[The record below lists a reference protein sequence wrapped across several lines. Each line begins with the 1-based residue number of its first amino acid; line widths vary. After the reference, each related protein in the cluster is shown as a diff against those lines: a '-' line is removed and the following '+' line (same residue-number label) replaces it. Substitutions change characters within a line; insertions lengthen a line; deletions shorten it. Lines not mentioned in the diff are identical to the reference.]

1 MLQNHVRSRVLPT
14 LLTVALLSLVGCRH
28 PTGIVAPHP
37 TNPAIEQQLRA
48 DTSAGRLAWLHW
60 PDFKDVQGQV
70 ARFYELRQWN
80 PAWVNGKK
88 PTRQARA
95 LIQLFEASADKGL
108 NPEDYDAAQWRVW
121 VPGLP
126 HASEQERADFDEIM
140 TVDAMRYVHDLHQGR
155 VNPSHF
161 SYGIDTGSKAYDLAD
176 FLQKQVIASG
186 DVSAALHGI
195 EPAGPQYQATLQALH
210 RYQELAAH
218 AGQLSLLPA
227 PTGILRVGGHYSAL
241 TALAARL
248 QLLGDLP
255 AANAP
260 PDSSPDSSPDAPV
273 NAAGEHSGTL
283 YSAALAEGVK
293 SFQETHD
300 LTPSGALTAKTV
312 AALNVPLAARVS
324 AIEDTLERMR
334 WLPDAYQQPAIQV
347 NIPEFLVRVYNPDHQ
362 QAFAIKAVVGEAKID
377 DHNTPL
383 LANDM
388 KYLVFRPFWVVTPT
402 IIKEELVPKVAA
414 DPGYL
419 DSHNFEV
426 ITRRGK
432 PVPNWTLDGL
442 SHGRYMVREKP
453 GPKNSLGLVKFIFP
467 NKLNIYLHS
476 TPAVQLFLRS
486 RRDYSHGCIRLQEPV
501 KLADWV
507 LSDQTKWTPEAIDDA
522 MNTGPDN
529 KTVPLKHP
537 LPVVITYQTARVDA
551 DGKVHFFPDIY
562 GYDQRLEQ
570 TLAHGDPFPVKPL
583 PKKINPGD
591 TV

>member
-1 MLQNHVRSRVLPT
+1 LLPFHVRSRVLP
-14 LLTVALLSLVGCRH
+14 ALLSVSLLSLAGCQH
-28 PTGIVAPHP
+28 STSIVAPHP
-37 TNPAIEQQLRA
+37 TNPEMEQQLRA
-48 DTSAGRLAWLHW
+48 NTSAGRLAWLHW
-60 PDFKDVQGQV
+60 PDFKDFQGQV
-70 ARFYELRQWN
+70 AHFYEQRQLN
-80 PAWVNGKK
+80 PAWVDGKK
-88 PTRQARA
+88 PTRQALA

-108 NPEDYDAAQWRVW
+108 NPEDYDSSQWQGW
-121 VPGLP
+121 VQGLP
-126 HASEQERADFDEIM
+126 HANERERADFDQIM

-155 VNPSHF
+155 INPVHF
-161 SYGIDTGSKAYDLAD
+161 SYGIDTASKAYDLAE
-176 FLQKQVIASG
+176 FLQKQVIAAG
-186 DVSAALHGI
+186 DVSAVLNGI
-195 EPAGPQYQATLQALH
+195 EPASPQYQATLQALH
-210 RYQELAAH
+210 RYQALAAH

-227 PTGILRVGGHYSAL
+227 PAGSLREGGRYSDA

-248 QLLGDLP
+248 RLLGDMSEADASTGSS
-255 AANAP
+255 AAA
-260 PDSSPDSSPDAPV
+260 PDSVADKTSD
-273 NAAGEHSGTL
+273 TL
-283 YSAALAEGVK
+283 YSAELAAGVK

-300 LTPSGALTAKTV
+300 LTPNGVLTVKTV
-312 AALNVPLAARVS
+312 AALNVPLAARVL

-334 WLPDAYQQPAIQV
+334 WLPDAYQQPTIQV

-362 QAFAIKAVVGEAKID
+362 EAFAIKAVVGEAKVD

-414 DPGYL
+414 DQGYL

-426 ITRRGK
+426 ITRKGK
-432 PVPNWTLDGL
+432 PAPDWTLDGL

-486 RRDYSHGCIRLQEPV
+486 RRDYSHGCVRLQEPV

-537 LPVVITYQTARVDA
+537 LPVVITYETARVDA

-570 TLAHGDPFPVKPL
+570 TLAHGDPFPVKPI
-583 PKKINPGD
+583 PKKDTSGD
-591 TV
+591 TI

>member
-1 MLQNHVRSRVLPT
+1 
-14 LLTVALLSLVGCRH
+14 
-28 PTGIVAPHP
+28 VAPHP
-37 TNPAIEQQLRA
+37 TTSVIEQQLRS
-48 DTSAGRLAWLHW
+48 DSAAGHLGWLHW
-60 PDFKDVQGQV
+60 PNFQDYQKPV
-70 ARFYELRQWN
+70 ARFYEQRQWN

-95 LIQLFEASADKGL
+95 LIQLFESSADKGL
-108 NPEDYDAAQWRVW
+108 HPEDYDAGHWQGW
-121 VPGLP
+121 VQGLP
-126 HASEQERADFDEIM
+126 HASERERADFDEIM
-140 TVDAMRYVHDLHQGR
+140 TVDTMRYIHDLHQGR
-155 VNPSHF
+155 INPVHF
-161 SYGIDTGSKAYDLAD
+161 SYGIDTASKSYDLAD
-176 FLQKQVIASG
+176 LLQQHIIAAG
-186 DVSAALHGI
+186 DVSAALNGV
-195 EPAGPQYQATLQALH
+195 EPSSQQYQATLQALH
-210 RYQELAAH
+210 HYQELASQS
-218 AGQLSLLPA
+218 GEPTTLPA
-227 PTGILRVGGHYSAL
+227 PTGSLRVGDHYSAAA
-241 TALAARL
+241 ALAAHLR
-248 QLLGDLP
+248 LLGDLP
-255 AANAP
+255 AGNAA
-260 PDSSPDSSPDAPV
+260 PDSSPEDSA
-273 NAAGEHSGTL
+273 NAKDPTGSTV

-300 LTPSGALTAKTV
+300 LTPSGVLTARTV
-312 AALNVPLAARVS
+312 AALNIPLSARVL

-334 WLPDAYQQPAIQV
+334 WLPEAYQEPTIQV

-362 QAFAIKAVVGEAKID
+362 QAFAIKAVVGEAKVD

-426 ITRRGK
+426 ITRKGK
-432 PVPNWTLDGL
+432 PVPDWTLDGL

-486 RRDYSHGCIRLQEPV
+486 RRDDSHGCIRLQEPA

-507 LSDQTKWTPEAIDDA
+507 LSDQPKWTPEAIDDA

-529 KTVPLKHP
+529 KTVPLKHS
-537 LPVVITYQTARVDA
+537 LPVVITYETARVDV

-583 PKKINPGD
+583 PKKDTSGD
-591 TV
+591 TI